1 MLLSVPVAVACVPI
15 VKSRLTHKPD
25 LHEVKRMSPIEK
37 IVWTLPPTFSN
48 VFEIQYRYGLAID
61 LERY

>member
-1 MLLSVPVAVACVPI
+1 VPI